1 MCGVNMENH
10 EEAHISYAVR
20 LGKVF
25 GLRPNTFIILWEV
38 YDMEQVR
45 QLRNVAIVIYEQVE
59 PLDFVGPFEV
69 FIAGSNRGQDFR
81 EAFFSRRAPS

>member
-1 MCGVNMENH
+1 
-10 EEAHISYAVR
+10 
-20 LGKVF
+20 
-25 GLRPNTFIILWEV
+25 
-38 YDMEQVR
+38 MEQVR

>member
-25 GLRPNTFIILWEV
+25 GLRPNTFLFCGRFMIL
-38 YDMEQVR
+38 
-45 QLRNVAIVIYEQVE
+45 
-59 PLDFVGPFEV
+59 
-69 FIAGSNRGQDFR
+69 NRYGK
-81 EAFFSRRAPS
+81 